1 MVNLQYQSEMYEYA
15 DQLRELLKYIK
26 NSYEEKLIS
35 RIKSGEIHNNKY
47 LLNMDMCK
55 VSYHSI
61 IDNNCFTTYDIS
73 QLQGVISSKDNYKNI
88 SIMIKDTDAEPYDRK
103 KLYQRQFSFRNKD
116 IYNDDIYTK
125 DKYALIMNLAD
136 LNNRIGLFAYD
147 SGINIQVNYNNIIMI
162 YGIEHYIT
170 KATFQEGLNN
180 IYSDIDK
187 FIKILLRH
195 IKIIEDMYKNINEII
210 EDHNLEQFIKEIN
223 QENK

>member
-1 MVNLQYQSEMYEYA
+1 
-15 DQLRELLKYIK
+15 
-26 NSYEEKLIS
+26 
-35 RIKSGEIHNNKY
+35 
-47 LLNMDMCK
+47 
-55 VSYHSI
+55 
-61 IDNNCFTTYDIS
+61 
-73 QLQGVISSKDNYKNI
+73 
-88 SIMIKDTDAEPYDRK
+88 MIKDTDAEPYDRK

-210 EDHNLEQFIKEIN
+210 EDHNLE
-223 QENK
+223 

>member
-1 MVNLQYQSEMYEYA
+1 
-15 DQLRELLKYIK
+15 
-26 NSYEEKLIS
+26 
-35 RIKSGEIHNNKY
+35 
-47 LLNMDMCK
+47 
-55 VSYHSI
+55 
-61 IDNNCFTTYDIS
+61 
-73 QLQGVISSKDNYKNI
+73 
-88 SIMIKDTDAEPYDRK
+88 MIKDTDAEPYDRK

-125 DKYALIMNLAD
+125 DKYALIMNLAN

-210 EDHNLEQFIKEIN
+210 EDHNLE
-223 QENK
+223 

>member
-1 MVNLQYQSEMYEYA
+1 
-15 DQLRELLKYIK
+15 
-26 NSYEEKLIS
+26 
-35 RIKSGEIHNNKY
+35 
-47 LLNMDMCK
+47 
-55 VSYHSI
+55 
-61 IDNNCFTTYDIS
+61 
-73 QLQGVISSKDNYKNI
+73 
-88 SIMIKDTDAEPYDRK
+88 MIKDTDAEPYDRK

-125 DKYALIMNLAD
+125 DKYALIMNLAN
-136 LNNRIGLFAYD
+136 LNNRIGFFAYD

-210 EDHNLEQFIKEIN
+210 EDHNLE
-223 QENK
+223 